1 MSDKTQIIR
10 ELNDRFRQGDITV
23 PGQSVITRGLV
34 DLLEETGKTPD
45 DLMHPVRQYDAFT
58 PDNDPYHQHDFGSF
72 EFLGYT
78 CFWKLD
84 YYSPDLKWG
93 SEDPAD
99 IAKTARVLTVLL
111 AEEY

>member
-1 MSDKTQIIR
+1 MSGKDTIR
-10 ELNDRFRQGDITV
+10 SLNDRFRQGDESVT
-23 PGQSVITRGLV
+23 GQIVITRGLV

-45 DLMHPVRQYDAFT
+45 DLMHPVRQDDAFA
-58 PDNDPYHQHDFGSF
+58 PDNDPHREHDFGSF

-84 YYSPDLKWG
+84 YFAPDLNWG
-93 SEDPAD
+93 SEDPTD
-99 IAKTARVLTVLL
+99 ITKTTRVLTVML